1 MRTVSPTWYSTTIF
15 ALFHAQSGYLVLGQ
29 GDRLVGLAHEAG
41 DAADVADQV
50 PGVVGHDHFDENIAG
65 EDFALDLLGTPDSV
79 ISVTVSR
86 GISIWSTMSSMPR
99 FTTGLFDGG
108 LHRVLIAGIGM
119 GYIPLRVI
127 SHARILRRTGRSVC
141 SPPER

>member
-1 MRTVSPTWYSTTIF
+1 MVQHDDL

-29 GDRLVGLAHEAG
+29 GDRLVGLAHEAR
-41 DAADVADQV
+41 DAANVADQV

-65 EDFALDLLGTPDSV
+65 ENFALDLLGNAGLGDLRDRLQRDLDLEHHV
-79 ISVTVSR
+79 LHAAVHH
-86 GISIWSTMSSMPR
+86 
-99 FTTGLFDGG
+99 GLFDGG